1 MVSRILFFVKP
12 ELITVFSNASTHLF
26 EVTDVINAAAANALR
41 GENYEVFGPRFND
54 LSHVI
59 SGRRFK

>member
-1 MVSRILFFVKP
+1 MVSRVLFFVKP
-12 ELITVFSNASTHLF
+12 ELITVFSNASKHLF
-26 EVTDVINAAAANALR
+26 EVTDIINAAAANALR
-41 GENYEVFGPRFND
+41 GENCDAFGPRFND